1 MSTLRS
7 AISLLYT
14 VFEEVL
20 VYKDLIAQIQNIIA
34 YFIDTNSIVN
44 VSLQDLQD
52 FQIIPVKWWFELNLP
67 ET

>member
-7 AISLLYT
+7 AILLLYT